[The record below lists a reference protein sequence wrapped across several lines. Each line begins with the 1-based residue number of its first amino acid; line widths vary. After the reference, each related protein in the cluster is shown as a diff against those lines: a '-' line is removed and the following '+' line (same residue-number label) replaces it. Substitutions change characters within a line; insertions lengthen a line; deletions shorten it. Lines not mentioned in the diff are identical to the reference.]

1 MIYRFTDTEIKKL
14 LKNIV
19 ILVDK
24 REQSN
29 FHILEYFKK
38 HKRKYKEQSLKEGD
52 YSGYIAYNAET
63 SKILDSIGIHR
74 DLYMTDEV
82 LIERKGSLDEVAGN
96 LCNRNAKF
104 DSFGNQI
111 ISENKERERF
121 KFELTRIRLCNAKLF
136 LFIEDKNGD
145 ENLRRG
151 KYRSEYTPEAFLG
164 SLTSFEMEFDF
175 SCKFLSKD
183 VMGSE
188 IFFKIYYAIRDFL
201 KSGQTNR
208 FITIDEA
215 EVEEVVGEN

>member
-1 MIYRFTDTEIKKL
+1 MLYRFTDTEIKKL

-24 REQSN
+24 REQNN

-52 YSGYIAYNAET
+52 YSAYISYNDET
-63 SKILDSIGIHR
+63 SKILNSVGIYR
-74 DLYMTDEV
+74 DLYMTNEI

-96 LCNRNAKF
+96 LCSRSAKF

-111 ISENKERERF
+111 IAENRERERF
-121 KFELTRIRLCNAKLF
+121 KFELTRIRNCNATLF
-136 LFIEDKNGD
+136 LFIEDKNGN
-145 ENLRRG
+145 ENLRKRN
-151 KYRSEYTPEAFLG
+151 YRSEYTPEAFLG
-164 SLTSFEMEFDF
+164 SLKSFEAEFKF
-175 SCKFLSKD
+175 SYKFLDKA

-188 IFFKIYYAIRDFL
+188 IFFTIYYATRDLL
-201 KSGQTNR
+201 KSGHTNR

-215 EVEEVVGEN
+215 EVELDVG